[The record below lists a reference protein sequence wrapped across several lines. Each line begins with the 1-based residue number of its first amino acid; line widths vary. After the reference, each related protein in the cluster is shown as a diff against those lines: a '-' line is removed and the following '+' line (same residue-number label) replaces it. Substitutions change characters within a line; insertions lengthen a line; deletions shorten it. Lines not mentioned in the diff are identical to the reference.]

1 MIHKKIFSKTF
12 AMALA
17 VVLLLPVFALLLSAC
32 GGKADNAVYHTV
44 TFYSD
49 DKTTVLSTVKV
60 KEGEE
65 AVFVGTPTKT
75 PTNRYTY
82 EFKYCFDLD
91 SQP

>member
-1 MIHKKIFSKTF
+1 
-12 AMALA
+12 MALA

-32 GGKADNAVYHTV
+32 SGKADNAVYHTV

-60 KEGEE
+60 KDGEE
-65 AVFVGTPTKT
+65 AVFVGTPTKAS
-75 PTNRYTY
+75 TNRYTY

-91 SQP
+91 S